1 MLQRLRDL
9 VAKVGSPVQDGDF
22 VERDSLLHEF
32 RNDCLRNGP
41 RLHIEAIGHRPECE
55 FAFGRAGNLPV
66 VALLAQGAQRS
77 ADNSSARP
85 IIEAQ
90 PDRPDIGVFSQAFEQ
105 LRVCS
110 RETVYRLVCVADG
123 EQTNASAEAQQEN
136 KLVQRMAE
144 ILVFVDEQDGETG
157 AKCIS
162 DPVLFLDHAIGQ
174 QRHIVEIDQA
184 LPPKLALIS
193 FDEYREFRISA
204 SPFWP
209 GAIDVSS
216 TFLRGEAPPAMRVV
230 WATDGDRVGILHRS
244 ADLDACCDP
253 EIRSQAN
260 RRASSI
266 GRDHLAKR
274 KAMHRPDEGA
284 IASLYAKA
292 RKARLELNC
301 ALVVICDACDAAWF
315 SHILC
320 ERSRHCSRERLG
332 FAASRA
338 G

>member
-1 MLQRLRDL
+1 
-9 VAKVGSPVQDGDF
+9 V
-22 VERDSLLHEF
+22 LLD
-32 RNDCLRNGP
+32 N
-41 RLHIEAIGHRPECE
+41 AIRPT
-55 FAFGRAGNLPV
+55 L
-66 VALLAQGAQRS
+66 
-77 ADNSSARP
+77 
-85 IIEAQ
+85 
-90 PDRPDIGVFSQAFEQ
+90 
-105 LRVCS
+105 
-110 RETVYRLVCVADG
+110 
-123 EQTNASAEAQQEN
+123 
-136 KLVQRMAE
+136 
-144 ILVFVDEQDGETG
+144 
-157 AKCIS
+157 
-162 DPVLFLDHAIGQ
+162 
-174 QRHIVEIDQA
+174 HIVEIDQA
-184 LPPKLALIS
+184 LTPELAIIS
-193 FDEYREFRISA
+193 FDEYSELRISA
-204 SPFWP
+204 SQFWP

-230 WATDGDRVGILHRS
+230 SATDRDRVGILHRG

-274 KAMHRPDEGA
+274 KAMHRADEGA

-301 ALVVICDACDAAWF
+301 ALVVICDACDAARF

-320 ERSRHCSRERLG
+320 ERSRHCSRQRLG